1 MVNLHDSLS
10 HRTCTGRKENKM
22 ETIRKQLNYTQCTAT
37 GRDQSEATTVYAYRL
52 SDDTLW
58 VTTDRQDFP
67 WWKIQAEYT
76 IFHPWIMAGRW
87 EEIRA
92 TFCRMVERDLWKN
105 GYLVE
110 NDCGTRFWK

>member
-1 MVNLHDSLS
+1 
-10 HRTCTGRKENKM
+10 M

-52 SDDTLW
+52 PGDNLW
-58 VTTDRQDFP
+58 VTTEIQNLP
-67 WWKIQAEYT
+67 GWEIQAEYT
-76 IFHPWIMAGRW
+76 IIRPWLMAGTW

-92 TFCRMVERDLWKN
+92 TFYRMVERDLAES

-110 NDCGTRFWK
+110 NDWGERFWR